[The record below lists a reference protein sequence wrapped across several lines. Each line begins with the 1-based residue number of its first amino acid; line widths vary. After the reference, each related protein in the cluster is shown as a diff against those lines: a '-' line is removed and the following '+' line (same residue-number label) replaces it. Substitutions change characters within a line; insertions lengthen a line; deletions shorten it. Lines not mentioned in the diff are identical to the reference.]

1 MPVVSCEQ
9 HGLERGGGTGP
20 VCDRPCNSVAAHR
33 QQRHLD
39 APIAEALQGDLAI
52 CLRNVTVKCAT
63 GHLSCEGP
71 SCSLARRFVHGWANV
86 TGKS

>member
-9 HGLERGGGTGP
+9 HGLERGGAQVQSVIGTA
-20 VCDRPCNSVAAHR
+20 SVAAHR